1 MLRWL
6 WLWLC
11 VCCCPARGL
20 RIHEYLYFQVLSPG
34 DIRYIFTATP
44 AKDFG
49 GVFNTRYDQI
59 HLVPAD
65 PPEACGELNNG
76 VFIQD
81 QIALVERG
89 GCSFLSKTRV
99 IQEHGGRAV
108 IIADNAYDNDSF
120 YIEMIQD
127 SSRRTADIPAL
138 FLLGRDGYVPG
149 LPSQGWD
156 SSQEW
161 PGASLVPS
169 QQGGPSDQCGP
180 AGLWEPH
187 FAGIQSW

>member
-1 MLRWL
+1 MQFDLVAFPHSVPQSSSISPRWGL
-6 WLWLC
+6 SPLDFSC
-11 VCCCPARGL
+11 DPGL

-149 LPSQGWD
+149 CHPGWD
-156 SSQEW
+156 SSPCW
-161 PGASLVPS
+161 
-169 QQGGPSDQCGP
+169 
-180 AGLWEPH
+180 AGT
-187 FAGIQSW
+187 GT

>member
-1 MLRWL
+1 MAVLLGTGRWL
-6 WLWLC
+6 RLMLSLC
-11 VCCCPARGL
+11 AWPFVDDL
-20 RIHEYLYFQVLSPG
+20 RINEYLYFQVLSPG

-49 GVFNTRYDQI
+49 GVFNTRYEQI

-99 IQEHGGRAV
+99 VQEHGGRAV

-120 YIEMIQD
+120 YVEMIQD
-127 SSRRTADIPAL
+127 STRLTADIPAL
-138 FLLGRDGYVPG
+138 FLLGRDGCVCVCVCVCV
-149 LPSQGWD
+149 
-156 SSQEW
+156 
-161 PGASLVPS
+161 SL
-169 QQGGPSDQCGP
+169 GT
-180 AGLWEPH
+180 
-187 FAGIQSW
+187 